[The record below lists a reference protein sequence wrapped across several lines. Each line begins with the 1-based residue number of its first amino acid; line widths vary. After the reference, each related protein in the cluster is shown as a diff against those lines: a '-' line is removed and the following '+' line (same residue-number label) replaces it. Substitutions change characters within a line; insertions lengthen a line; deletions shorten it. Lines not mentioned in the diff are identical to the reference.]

1 MGMVIDRT
9 HPALQDFPTKEH
21 SDWQWWPMAGG
32 RPMILPGGM
41 KAIVRVPDSYSR
53 LKNMGLLVEMQ
64 IGKGAVM
71 LSSMGLLY
79 KQQYPECRALL
90 HSILAYLKEEIPG
103 KIEAGALQK
112 ADEEALA
119 GLVKVQYGTA
129 KKRFA

>member
-1 MGMVIDRT
+1 
-9 HPALQDFPTKEH
+9 
-21 SDWQWWPMAGG
+21 
-32 RPMILPGGM
+32 MILPGGM

-64 IGKGAVM
+64 IGKGVVM

-90 HSILAYLKEEIPG
+90 HSILTYLKEEIPG